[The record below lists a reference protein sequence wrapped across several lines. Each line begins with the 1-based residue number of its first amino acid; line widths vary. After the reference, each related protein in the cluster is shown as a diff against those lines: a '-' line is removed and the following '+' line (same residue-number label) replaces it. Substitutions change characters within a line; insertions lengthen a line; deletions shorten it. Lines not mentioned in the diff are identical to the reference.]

1 MTEAYRFGAF
11 RLLPQQREL
20 LMSGAPIEL
29 GARGFDLLVALV
41 KRHGQLA
48 TKGELMAEVWPGIVV
63 GENNLPTQVSSL
75 RKLLSVDAECGRCLQ
90 AVPGRGY
97 RFVAR
102 VEHEGAAGA
111 GADVPAG

>member
-1 MTEAYRFGAF
+1 
-11 RLLPQQREL
+11 
-20 LMSGAPIEL
+20 MSGAPVEL

-63 GENNLPTQVSSL
+63 GENNLPAQVSAL
-75 RKLLSVDAECGRCLQ
+75 RKLLAVDAECGRCLQ
-90 AVPGRGY
+90 TVPGRGY

-102 VEHEGAAGA
+102 VEHEGTAGA
-111 GADVPAG
+111 AC